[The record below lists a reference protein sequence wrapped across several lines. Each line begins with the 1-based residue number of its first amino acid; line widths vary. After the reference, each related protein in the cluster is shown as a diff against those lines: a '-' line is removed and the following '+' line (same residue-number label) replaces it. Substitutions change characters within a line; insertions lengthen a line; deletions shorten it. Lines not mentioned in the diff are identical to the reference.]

1 MSWSA
6 GGSAEQTNSNSQ
18 PRIDSR
24 VSERAE
30 IAWVKVLGRGEV
42 MFLSV
47 RRKEDGVIDYEEE
60 YSSFY
65 EEEEEDIVW
74 SLTLHTVDKS
84 MGGLYQCEVRC
95 GFRKSKSPVKI
106 KFCLLERF

>member
-1 MSWSA
+1 M
-6 GGSAEQTNSNSQ
+6 
-18 PRIDSR
+18 
-24 VSERAE
+24 
-30 IAWVKVLGRGEV
+30 KVLGRGEV

-74 SLTLHTVDKS
+74 SLTLHNVDKS

-95 GFRKSKSPVKI
+95 RFRKSKRPVKI
-106 KFCLLERF
+106 KFCLLEGF